1 MFTQH
6 ASQTP
11 LPPPSSSFTIV
22 SVGLFSVCAASFA
35 KPLMRWLCLSLYPE
49 FPVTARSSVSVRF
62 LSALFIL
69 SFHSMTPFMKM
80 SDLNKQAA
88 DILAVK
94 QKRRIYDITNVLEG
108 VGLIEKK
115 NKNVIQWRGEN
126 SGSQNKEVLEQVNLL
141 KAQISELEAQEKA
154 LDNQKAWLEEN
165 IIHFNLDPIAST
177 YKFVTHEDICSAFSG
192 ETLLAVVAP
201 AGTQLEVPLPETG
214 RGGPNKYQVNL
225 RSTSAPIQVMLIN
238 RESDSTIPVVF
249 SVPPTDV
256 ICPMPTPPSTP
267 ASLQRFPFSTSGYSA
282 SSTTSSS
289 FCSQGSDHQAA
300 LSEHSEAL
308 TLPSSPPDVQMGC
321 HSQAAGVLAQQQM
334 ELTGPEFQSLL
345 DVSSLLKL
353 SAAED
358 HMKDDREEA
367 VDLIDELMST
377 DEIDYSFNL
386 DDNEG
391 VCDLFEV
398 QILNY

>member
-1 MFTQH
+1 KMELKATETVR
-6 ASQTP
+6 ATP
-11 LPPPSSSFTIV
+11 SRHKKSLGLLTVKFV
-22 SVGLFSVCAASFA
+22 SLLQDTKDG
-35 KPLMRWLCLSLYPE
+35 
-49 FPVTARSSVSVRF
+49 
-62 LSALFIL
+62 AL
-69 SFHSMTPFMKM
+69 
-80 SDLNKQAA
+80 DLKAAA

-165 IIHFNLDPIAST
+165 IIHFNLDPSLST

-377 DEIDYSFNL
+377 DGKLYIQVLLPPEAEIDYSFNL